1 MEKKTPLLLD
11 LNNEAYLIEYLGG
24 MTGVIKNKNK
34 NIIGMMRIAQS
45 EVSLAE
51 PNGTVIL
58 KTAGKGWFPTNYN
71 LIKDSN
77 GKILGKLL
85 ENTLLN
91 PTGDVILKVEEDN
104 DKKSLEIA
112 NQEGKK
118 IAEYS
123 SANNSGQSSKDKT
136 DEFVFQV
143 YDLTYDRKVLLG
155 FFLFIY
161 PMFWSVPGGF
171 FG

>member
-1 MEKKTPLLLD
+1 MERKTPLLLD
-11 LNNEAYLIEYLGG
+11 QNNEVYLIEYLGG
-24 MTGVIKNKNK
+24 MTGVIKNKNE
-34 NIIGMMRIAQS
+34 NIIGMIRINQS
-45 EVSLAE
+45 EVILAE
-51 PNGTVIL
+51 PNGTEIL
-58 KTAGKGWFPTNYN
+58 KTAGKGWFHITYN
-71 LIKDSN
+71 LVKDSN
-77 GKILGKLL
+77 GKILGKFL
-85 ENTLLN
+85 ENTFLN
-91 PTGDVILKVEEDN
+91 TSGDVILKVEASKDE
-104 DKKSLEIA
+104 KSLEVT

-118 IAEYS
+118 IAGYLIANS
-123 SANNSGQSSKDKT
+123 SDNSSKDKT